1 MSLKLKMSVKS
12 PTLCN
17 LILEKYSSKLPLTI
31 GSSTFYEG
39 DIDKLLNML
48 SHNFLKCKKREK
60 NCIYVT
66 KVMVKPNDLAHRE
79 SPSMFLDKKC
89 D

>member
-1 MSLKLKMSVKS
+1 MDESQSKMSVKS

-17 LILEKYSSKLPLTI
+17 LILEKYSSKLPLNI

-39 DIDKLLNML
+39 DIDKLLNVL

-60 NCIYVT
+60 KLYLCH
-66 KVMVKPNDLAHRE
+66 KVHGKTQ
-79 SPSMFLDKKC
+79 
-89 D
+89 